1 MTSVETTPATTAVV
15 DEATPRGRFWRY
27 LLVFALVMLVVFA
40 GIGVVNYRLN
50 PLSYNG
56 RYLHDAAQALTDG
69 HNFANYDTS
78 INWRALRREQIKQ
91 WTSTPDVIVFGGS
104 RWWEAH
110 ADLVPG
116 RTFKNLWVS
125 NDQAEDA
132 LALTY
137 LLESANRL
145 PKVLILSLRFISFQ
159 PPADREFSEWQEW
172 APEYRAMAGRLGIE
186 PHPHWTTAPVRKW
199 SSLFYGPGAYSRVRQ
214 VERYSEQPGP
224 TDSRSL
230 KQLEV
235 IASDGSIYWSEASR
249 KKFTKAAVDK
259 AVAGE
264 LRRIGQRAPKI
275 DRSLVAALATT
286 VRYLQSKGVTVVLAQ
301 TPYHPTFWNT
311 VKNRPFGHTLLSL
324 ESIASD
330 MQQQHGVTSVGT
342 YDPATLGCVA
352 SDYIDHIH
360 AGAACV
366 GKVLRLIPAL
376 AEGA

>member
-1 MTSVETTPATTAVV
+1 MTSVETTPTMAAVV
-15 DEATPRGRFWRY
+15 DGAATRNRFWRY
-27 LLVFALVMLVVFA
+27 LIVFILVTLAVFSGIAL
-40 GIGVVNYRLN
+40 VNYRLN
-50 PLSYNG
+50 PLAYSG
-56 RYLHDAAQALTDG
+56 RYIHGAAQALSEG
-69 HNFANYDTS
+69 RNFANYDTN
-78 INWRALRREQIKQ
+78 INWRALRREQIKL

-110 ADLVPG
+110 ADLIPG
-116 RTFKNLWVS
+116 RTFQNLWVS

-159 PPADREFSEWQEW
+159 PPADREFTEWQEW

-186 PHPHWTTAPVRKW
+186 PHPYWTTAPVRKW

-214 VERYSEQPGP
+214 VDHFSERPGP

-235 IASDGSIYWSEASR
+235 IASDGSIYWSEATR

-264 LRRIGQRAPKI
+264 LRRIGQSAPKI
-275 DRSLVAALATT
+275 DQSLVAALGTT

-311 VKNRPFGHTLLSL
+311 VKERPFGRTLLNL
-324 ESIASD
+324 ESIARD
-330 MQQQHGVTSVGT
+330 MRQRAGVTSVGT
-342 YDPATLGCVA
+342 YDPATLACAA
-352 SDYIDHIH
+352 SDFIDHIH
-360 AGAACV
+360 ANAACV